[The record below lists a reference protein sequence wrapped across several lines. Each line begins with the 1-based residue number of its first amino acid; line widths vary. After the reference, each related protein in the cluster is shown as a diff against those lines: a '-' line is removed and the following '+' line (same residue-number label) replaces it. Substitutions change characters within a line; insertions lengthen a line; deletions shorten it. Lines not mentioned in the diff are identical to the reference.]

1 MAARSEGS
9 AVVDRLKLELHER
22 MNETLHSV
30 CVAFQQ
36 ELELAA
42 QPPDPSQVDYDTYND
57 CCQRFVRYIAANMDT
72 SPYFTQQMDRIILA
86 CHSNTSEQVLGSL
99 VTKDVWL
106 RPRDTHNNGEERVSV
121 NSGAVVAAVE
131 AKGTVV
137 KVENAQMDAA
147 SSSGGL
153 PMRAEAKAD
162 PSRSGRSRTLARKSI
177 AFAREPLSTSASAV
191 ATGNKKRFLETRPAL
206 PAKRQRQEED
216 RGVIDILSSAE
227 EADDGEESGEVDIDE
242 ELFGGADADTETEDE
257 SSSEVEVDVDVGN
270 GDEEDEDWIES
281 EDADD
286 AEKEAATRR
295 PIVDPVGMLCHPERR
310 SPRQTKV
317 FKDRLNKGIQILD
330 ALLCKPSLGKL
341 CLRNCQKLRREWC
354 QNVDEIDQLAEDLQK
369 EERLLHAFNMKRK
382 ELREK
387 LYTIGIDE
395 SDDIIDGFPDFTAHY
410 ETKRRSRK

>member
-22 MNETLHSV
+22 MSETLHSV

-106 RPRDTHNNGEERVSV
+106 RPRGTQNNGEERVSV

-227 EADDGEESGEVDIDE
+227 EENDGEESGEVDIDE

-295 PIVDPVGMLCHPERR
+295 SIVDPVGMLCHPERR

-330 ALLCKPSLGKL
+330 ALLMSVLVGTSYVSSGM
-341 CLRNCQKLRREWC
+341 E
-354 QNVDEIDQLAEDLQK
+354 
-369 EERLLHAFNMKRK
+369 
-382 ELREK
+382 
-387 LYTIGIDE
+387 
-395 SDDIIDGFPDFTAHY
+395 
-410 ETKRRSRK
+410 